1 MLIQSNATKT
11 ETISQ
16 NTSCFSLQTFYQT
29 QVLYWESNKVTLVV
43 TRYWLILLDF
53 SFGGSVDE

>member
-1 MLIQSNATKT
+1 MLIQFNATKT

-29 QVLYWESNKVTLVV
+29 QVSYWESNKVTLVV